1 MVHTVR
7 RLVLLAGVALAILAG
22 ARCNDDDDTIAG
34 PVPQPTAT
42 PAPPGAPTPTPQ
54 PTATPAPPGAPTP
67 TPTPVG
73 NPVVDVGLNGGNTFV
88 DRQSGT
94 STTTIRAGN
103 TVHWIWVSG
112 VHSTTSG
119 SCPSGACQPDGLW
132 DSGAGTGMT
141 FDRTFL
147 QPGTFPYYCTVHGS
161 MMQGTVV
168 VQ

>member
-1 MVHTVR
+1 MAHTVR
-7 RLVLLAGVALAILAG
+7 RLALFAGVTLAILAG
-22 ARCNDDDDTIAG
+22 ARCNDDDNTVAG
-34 PVPQPTAT
+34 PGPPPQA
-42 PAPPGAPTPTPQ
+42 
-54 PTATPAPPGAPTP
+54 TATPAPPGAPTP
-67 TPTPVG
+67 TPTPPPPA
-73 NPVVDVGLNGGNTFV
+73 NPVVDVGANGGNTFV

-119 SCPSGACQPDGLW
+119 SCTGGPCQPDGLW
-132 DSGAGTGMT
+132 DSGSGTGMT